1 MRRLL
6 SVGLLS
12 GVALAGACGESSKG
26 SGSKDQGGAPSAGD
40 GGQAPEGPGGAGDNA
55 GGGSI
60 TPSPGG
66 AGAGGVDNTPGGA
79 SPGGTSPGGS
89 SVGGAAGGAAGG
101 EGGAGGALTGAV
113 SGRVISKM
121 EGVADV
127 TVVIDGVVTSTDAN
141 GYFTVPDVDA
151 SYQAIMIN
159 AGEKVAQVMDDLSTR
174 SLVVQLVGASDTREA
189 AVAGK
194 LSGGAGFPSPAGH
207 QSEVDFVCDD
217 CNGAGFDIAPDG
229 AAYKMN
235 VAWGGAATAPG
246 MLYGLQWKA
255 DQSGPLDF
263 TGFASKQLT
272 LTDGGTFGDA
282 NGSVAATNLDLVN
295 VTERS
300 LTGTISAPAS
310 LTTVSSDLL
319 IGPYQLSFEATT
331 TSYTT
336 VVPTGLTV
344 PCSLNV
350 TLSASD
356 ASSSRRAR
364 VPANGNLNLI
374 FPTVPVSTLPQANAT
389 GVDSNTSFTWTSATG
404 GVDYVTFQ
412 IEAWTI
418 YRYSREGS
426 TTLPDLSDYGVTLTP
441 GATGTWYVTFEGPA
455 DSVDDAIAIEKVLYG
470 HGWEVEDLSSS
481 SGASREFELAQ

>member
-12 GVALAGACGESSKG
+12 GVALAGACGKDTHG

-55 GGGSI
+55 GGGSV
-60 TPSPGG
+60 TSSPGG
-66 AGAGGVDNTPGGA
+66 AGAGGVDNTPGGT
-79 SPGGTSPGGS
+79 SPGGTTPGGTS
-89 SVGGAAGGAAGG
+89 AGGAGGG
-101 EGGAGGALTGAV
+101 EGGAGGALTGPV
-113 SGRVISKM
+113 SGRVISNM
-121 EGVADV
+121 EGVPDV

-159 AGEKVAQVMDDLSTR
+159 TDEKYAQVMDDLSTR
-174 SLVVQLVGASDTREA
+174 SLVVQLVGASNTRDAE
-189 AVAGK
+189 VAGK
-194 LSGGAGFPSPAGH
+194 LSGGAGFPSPVDH
-207 QSEVDFVCDD
+207 ESEIDFVCDD
-217 CNGAGFDIAPDG
+217 CNGIGFDPAPSG
-229 AAYKMN
+229 TAYGFS
-235 VAWGGAATAPG
+235 VEWGGADTAQG

-255 DQSGPLDF
+255 DQNGPLDF

-300 LTGTISAPAS
+300 LTGTISAPAT
-310 LTTVSSDLL
+310 LTSISSNLL
-319 IGPYQLSFEATT
+319 IGPYKLPFEATS

-336 VVPTGLTV
+336 LVPTGLTL
-344 PCSLNV
+344 PSSLNV
-350 TLSASD
+350 TLSTAD
-356 ASSSRRAR
+356 VSSSRQVR
-364 VPANGNLNLI
+364 VPANGNLNLV
-374 FPTVPVSTLPQANAT
+374 FPALPVSTLPNADAT

-404 GVDYVTFQ
+404 GVNYVTFQ
-412 IEAWTI
+412 IDDWTI
-418 YRYSREGS
+418 FRYTREDN

-455 DSVDDAIAIEKVLYG
+455 DSVDDAIALEKVFYG

-481 SGASREFELAQ
+481 SGASREFTLAQ